1 MIGDNTLNSL
11 IIEIFEKSLKLDVTI
26 VKGKRR
32 EVYKKL
38 ENGAI
43 DALGL
48 VYLNNKREGSDN
60 IRLSNPIYDENLYVA
75 SDEKILENINSLENQ
90 NIYVYKGDKF
100 QINKLQNYLKENKI
114 LAKIIEVENL
124 DDYRSE
130 IYMNSEII
138 TSRSQNRLLISYL
151 APVYIGVNKK
161 FEHLL
166 PQINKA
172 LDTEHRVK
180 ITEYISSL
188 PLYYQRERF
197 LKNLDENEKKWIA
210 NQKKL
215 IISLEDKTPLNRYSE
230 NTEKYMGLI
239 SEYLNRISK
248 ILNIEIEYRNHEDNN
263 RINSV
268 KDLKNKNIDLL
279 ISSEYLILDKNF
291 IYSKE
296 LDKMPIYILTH
307 IGSMSPKIGIVKNDF
322 AMKLAEEYHSRHN
335 IIEYETVEK
344 LFKAFEN
351 DQVGSIISP
360 YLNFGETCRK
370 VHKTIKLQDIPINF
384 LISKDNLILKS
395 IVDKAISVMNVVDK
409 SEIEKLVENNQEAD
423 FILEKEKNKKK
434 QLYFSGLILI
444 VILLLVKLQKKQK
457 LLDVLKYDQLT
468 KLPNRF
474 LFNKMCKKRK
484 LCKGF
489 AVVIDL
495 DNFKFA
501 NDNYG
506 HNVGDLVLVEVANI
520 LLKVFKQESCFR
532 ISGDEFYIFY
542 EEEKIIPQIEEIF
555 KLGKESI
562 ILKKYKISFSV
573 GCYEKHVTENIIL
586 AFNKADFKMYEAKKI
601 KGFSYSL

>member
-1 MIGDNTLNSL
+1 M
-11 IIEIFEKSLKLDVTI
+11 
-26 VKGKRR
+26 
-32 EVYKKL
+32 KL
-38 ENGAI
+38 ENVAI

-48 VYLNNKREGSDN
+48 VYLNNKIEENVN

-90 NIYVYKGDKF
+90 NIYVSKGDKF
-100 QINKLQNYLKENKI
+100 QINKLKNYLKENKI
-114 LAKIIEVENL
+114 LAQIIEVENL

-130 IYMNSEII
+130 IYLNSEII
-138 TSRSQNRLLISYL
+138 TSRSQNRMLISYL
-151 APVYIGVNKK
+151 APLYIGVDKK
-161 FEHLL
+161 YEYLL

-172 LDTEHRVK
+172 LDIEYREK
-180 ITEYISSL
+180 ITEHINNL
-188 PLYYQRERF
+188 VVYYQRERF
-197 LKNLDENEKKWIA
+197 LKLLDENEKNWIA

-215 IISLEDKTPLNRYSE
+215 IISLEDGTPLNRYSE
-230 NTEKYMGLI
+230 TTGKYTGLI
-239 SEYLNRISK
+239 SEYLNKISK
-248 ILNIEIEYRNHEDNN
+248 ILNIDMEYRNHKDNN
-263 RINSV
+263 RVNSLN
-268 KDLKNKNIDLL
+268 DLKNKNTDLL
-279 ISSEYLILDKNF
+279 ISSKYLNLDKNF

-296 LDKMPIYILTH
+296 LDKIPLYILTH
-307 IGSMSPKIGIVKNDF
+307 IGSISPKIGIVKSDF
-322 AMKLAEEYHSRHN
+322 SMKIAKEHHSRYN
-335 IIEYETVEK
+335 IIEYETVEE
-344 LFKAFEN
+344 LFKAFKN
-351 DQVGSIISP
+351 DQVGSIVSP

-370 VHKTIKLQDIPINF
+370 VHKNLKIKDVPINF

-395 IVDKAISVMNVVDK
+395 IVDKAISVISADDK
-409 SEIEKLVENNQEAD
+409 NQIKELVLNNQEAD
-423 FILEKEKNKKK
+423 FALEKEKNKKK
-434 QLYFSGLILI
+434 QLYFSGLII
-444 VILLLVKLQKKQK
+444 SVILLLVKLQKEQK
-457 LLDVLKYDQLT
+457 LLGVLKYDQLT
-468 KLPNRF
+468 KLSNRF
-474 LFNKMCKKRK
+474 LFNQMCKKRK

-506 HNVGDLVLVEVANI
+506 HSIGDLVLVEVANI